1 MTVKITFTTS
11 PLASSARSIRGTPN
25 GLPDKLPAIK
35 LRHGQALWV
44 LTELGYRGPVSSSAF
59 YEYIKS
65 LRKLGI
71 PFGGEKFLTTKGKR
85 LAAYSYCRMM
95 ELALTLSLRVYHVVP
110 DSLLRGIVQYRARL
124 DQFYRSAY
132 GQRESGPGHAIAI
145 KIDGCDPIVFRG
157 VYLDLNVRFSGGQ
170 LVRFGP
176 PKLLSTLDALQRFSQ
191 DTSLAKPLI
200 PMSLSGLSERIVAM
214 ALHAPSIRSGPPRR
228 DSQQKRRPVRQGNGR
243 TPQKRARPPARAQ
256 EQ

>member
-1 MTVKITFTTS
+1 MTVKITCTTN
-11 PLASSARSIRGTPN
+11 PIALSARSIRNIPN
-25 GLPDKLPAIK
+25 GLPHKLPPIK

-71 PFGGEKFLTTKGKR
+71 PFGGEKFRTTNSKR
-85 LAAYSYCRMM
+85 LADYSYCRMM

-110 DSLLRGIVQYRARL
+110 DSLLRGIVQYRNRL
-124 DQFYRSAY
+124 DQFYRRAY
-132 GQRESGPGHAIAI
+132 SQRENGPGQAIAI
-145 KIDGCDPIVFRG
+145 KIEGCDPIVFRG
-157 VYLDLNVRFSGGQ
+157 VYLDLNVRFSGGK

-191 DTSLAKPLI
+191 GTSLAKPLI
-200 PMSLSGLSERIVAM
+200 PISLSGLSERIVSI
-214 ALHAPSIRSGPPRR
+214 ALQAPSIRSGPPRR
-228 DSQQKRRPVRQGNGR
+228 DSQEKRRPVSQGNGR
-243 TPQKRARPPARAQ
+243 TTQKRVRPPARAQ